1 MELETLI
8 IRVLRRIEDPA
19 VTVSGMLEVIGTDQ
33 RIPFRNFEELVL
45 LLETFLM
52 KTENTNSLR
61 ITSTG
66 IE

>member
-52 KTENTNSLR
+52 KTENANSLR
-61 ITSTG
+61 ITSTD